1 MAVDKNSM
9 GPIILNLISKFL
21 EEYGNKLEGRFVK
34 DVATEC
40 QGGARIN
47 FIFHKIFKN
56 VVTKIDPFEHLSEQD
71 IQTAIKNASAM
82 SPSLFVP
89 EGAFEVLVKQ
99 QIARLLEPSL
109 ECAALVYEELRRLVL
124 DIQLPELQR
133 YYKLESRMHDVMESV
148 LNDCLT
154 PTNEMILNLIEI
166 ETSLINTNHPDFI
179 GSADS
184 LLNLFQEPDFI
195 AKKATDGAK
204 EDGDPVEDDSAAGGT
219 GEGVTFSLMTKP

>member
-1 MAVDKNSM
+1 
-9 GPIILNLISKFL
+9 
-21 EEYGNKLEGRFVK
+21 
-34 DVATEC
+34 
-40 QGGARIN
+40 
-47 FIFHKIFKN
+47 
-56 VVTKIDPFEHLSEQD
+56 
-71 IQTAIKNASAM
+71 M

-124 DIQLPELQR
+124 DIQLPELLR
-133 YYKLESRMHDVMESV
+133 YYKLQSKMHDVMESV
-148 LNDCLT
+148 LNDCLG

-195 AKKATDGAK
+195 AKKANNLALG
-204 EDGDPVEDDSAAGGT
+204 EDDLAASGT
-219 GEGVTFSLMTKP
+219 GEGRTFTLMARPEKPIVKNELEEKKVEAVDDLKKSTLTDYLPSFFSSKKNESTSAPAQ